1 MCATPRMRCVT
12 AGSWTFV
19 IGSEFELIDNGDSV
33 QAAHEDR
40 VVYVSALRVR
50 TSARS
55 VSAAELRAAAASQ
68 LGSGERVS
76 HVGSSEQG
84 DAEIRPEG
92 DAWCLCG
99 TMCADGSVVTCLI
112 DYVDARDRDWAVSV
126 WSSLRCD
133 GAAE

>member
-1 MCATPRMRCVT
+1 MSATPRMRRAT
-12 AGSWTFV
+12 AGSWTFM
-19 IGSEFELIDNGDSV
+19 IGSEFELTDNGDSV

-50 TSARS
+50 TAARS

-76 HVGSSEQG
+76 HLGASEQG

-99 TMCADGSVVTCLI
+99 TMCTDGSVVTCLV
-112 DYVDARDRDWAVSV
+112 DYVDAADRDWAVSV
-126 WSSLRCD
+126 WRSLRCD
-133 GAAE
+133 GEAE

>member
-1 MCATPRMRCVT
+1 MSATPRMQRVT

-19 IGSEFELIDNGDSV
+19 IGSEFELIDKSDSV

-40 VVYVSALRVR
+40 VVNVSALRVR
-50 TSARS
+50 TPARS
-55 VSAAELRAAAASQ
+55 VSAAELRAAAARQ

-76 HVGSSEQG
+76 HEASSEQG

-92 DAWCLCG
+92 DAWSLCG
-99 TMCADGSVVTCLI
+99 TMCVDGSVVTCLI
-112 DYVDARDRDWAVSV
+112 DYVDDRDRDWAVSV

-133 GAAE
+133 GADE